1 VSSRRDYDVVVATGG
16 LGSGIFLALEG
27 NATLGREESRAAE
40 LLDQRD
46 YCKLHIVCHY
56 VAKLLGPGFPVVPIG
71 KVGDDDAGRSVR
83 AELAGVGIETEH
95 VTGSALPTLF
105 SVCFLYPDGD
115 GGNLTTSRSASSD
128 VSPADVQRARPVF
141 EAHHDRGVAL
151 ALPEVPLAARAELL
165 RLGREYGFLRV
176 AGVVTGEVAEAR
188 DSGMLA
194 DVDLLAV
201 NVDEARTLV
210 LDSAPQSSPADD
222 VDAAVHELTRLNPR
236 LWVVVTAGADGSWT
250 WDGQR
255 LVHVPALPVAV
266 VNTAGAGDAHLAA
279 VVVGLV
285 RGLDLVT
292 ANSYAA
298 VVSGLAVTSRHTI
311 NPEIDLAS
319 VAEAAELHGRGG
331 DVG

>member
-1 VSSRRDYDVVVATGG
+1 MSSRQDFDVVVATGG

-56 VAKLLGPGFPVVPIG
+56 VAKLLGPSFPVVPIG
-71 KVGDDDAGRSVR
+71 RVGDDDAGRAVR
-83 AELAGVGIETEH
+83 TELARLGIDTDH
-95 VTGSALPTLF
+95 VTGSARPTLF

-128 VSPADVQRARPVF
+128 VSGVDVQRAGPVL
-141 EAHHDRGVAL
+141 ERYRDHGVAL

-165 RLGREYGFLRV
+165 RMGREYGFLRV
-176 AGVVTGEVAEAR
+176 AGVVTGEMAEVR

-201 NVDEARTLV
+201 NVDEARALAG
-210 LDSAPQSSPADD
+210 DSAPGSSPADD
-222 VDAAVHELTRLNPR
+222 VGAAVRELTRLSPR
-236 LWVVVTAGADGSWT
+236 LSVVVTAGADGSWT

-255 LVHVPALPVAV
+255 LEHAPALPVDV

-285 RGLDLVT
+285 RGLDLAT

-298 VVSGLAVTSRHTI
+298 VVSGLAVTSPHTI
-311 NPEIDLAS
+311 NPEIDAAS
-319 VAEAAELHGRGG
+319 VAQAAERHGR
-331 DVG
+331 

>member
-71 KVGDDDAGRSVR
+71 NVGDDDAGRSVR
-83 AELAGVGIETEH
+83 AELAGVGIETDH
-95 VTGSALPTLF
+95 VAGSALPTLF

-141 EAHHDRGVAL
+141 EAYHKRGVAL

-201 NVDEARTLV
+201 NVDEARALV
-210 LDSAPQSSPADD
+210 FDSAPQSSPADD
-222 VDAAVHELTRLNPR
+222 VDAAVRELTRLNPR
-236 LWVVVTAGADGSWT
+236 LSVVVTAGADGSWT

-255 LVHVPALPVAV
+255 LEHVPALPVEV

-311 NPEIDLAS
+311 NPEIDPAS
-319 VAEAAELHGRGG
+319 VAEAAQRHGRGG
-331 DVG
+331 GGG